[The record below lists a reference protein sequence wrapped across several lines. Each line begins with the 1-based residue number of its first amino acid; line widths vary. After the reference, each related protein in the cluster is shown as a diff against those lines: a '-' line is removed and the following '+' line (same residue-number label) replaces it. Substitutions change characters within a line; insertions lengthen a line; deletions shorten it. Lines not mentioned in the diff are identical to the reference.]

1 MFGSILPRSLEQ
13 GYRGH
18 PVARWVLVGLTL
30 ITLVRSL
37 IHMFKYDGGAQS
49 IATIPLDTFTP
60 GGSDAVVLIFALW
73 GLSQLLLGLVY
84 AVVLWRYP
92 ALIPFIYILFVAE
105 YVGRGLLGLTNP
117 LETVE
122 TAPGAR
128 ANLFFP
134 ILGGIMFFLALPR
147 PDQQSPEATA
157 NAD

>member
-1 MFGSILPRSLEQ
+1 MFESILPRSLEQ

-30 ITLVRSL
+30 ITLARSL

-60 GGSDAVVLIFALW
+60 GGSAAVVLIFALW
-73 GLSQLLLGLVY
+73 GLSQFLLGLVY
-84 AVVLWRYP
+84 VVVLWRYP
-92 ALIPFIYILFVAE
+92 ALIPLVYLLFVAE

-117 LETVE
+117 VETVE

-128 ANLFFP
+128 ANIVFP
-134 ILGGIMFFLALPR
+134 ILGAVMFFLALPR
-147 PDQQSPEATA
+147 PDRRPPDAAAQ
-157 NAD
+157 AD

>member
-1 MFGSILPRSLEQ
+1 MFESILPRSMEQ

-18 PVARWVLVGLTL
+18 PVARWVLLGLTL

-60 GGSDAVVLIFALW
+60 GGSDAVVLIFAFW

-92 ALIPFIYILFVAE
+92 ALIPFIYIFFVAE

-117 LETVE
+117 IETVE

-128 ANLFFP
+128 ANLLFP
-134 ILGGIMFFLALPR
+134 ILGAVMFFLSLPR
-147 PDQQSPEATA
+147 SDEQSPEATA
-157 NAD
+157 VGD